1 MKKFK
6 FVLLAFMTTMMA
18 FSFTACSDDDD
29 VEKLTVTGVTVNP
42 TSLELKVGT
51 TGSLTATVAPSNA
64 AVTSVTWSTSDE
76 NVATVDK
83 GVVTAVAEGA
93 ATITVKTDDGGFTA
107 TCSVT
112 VTKDAPAFDESKY
125 HFDLFL
131 TVGKH
136 GGMSSQNKTVVN
148 SIGKLT
154 ADIGTISIKG
164 EGTELGE
171 YSMESISKG
180 KYYYQVPSSND
191 RFVKYQIK
199 NNQVVEVASCPFKTN
214 TYKVRSYTHAWL
226 DDNTLVIM
234 AASGDA
240 SKVLWSKLN
249 ADNMSITKRNWLPL
263 SAYRASLPYCLFLLK
278 ENRNWHREHFQRN
291 SSLNKSTVSC
301 WERNKGTHNKKE
313 DTPHR
318 KCPLFIWH

>member
-29 VEKLTVTGVTVNP
+29 VEELTVTGVTVNP

-164 EGTELGE
+164 EGTELG
-171 YSMESISKG
+171 S
-180 KYYYQVPSSND
+180 
-191 RFVKYQIK
+191 F
-199 NNQVVEVASCPFKTN
+199 
-214 TYKVRSYTHAWL
+214 
-226 DDNTLVIM
+226 
-234 AASGDA
+234 
-240 SKVLWSKLN
+240 
-249 ADNMSITKRNWLPL
+249 
-263 SAYRASLPYCLFLLK
+263 
-278 ENRNWHREHFQRN
+278 RN
-291 SSLNKSTVSC
+291 SINRENV
-301 WERNKGTHNKKE
+301 
-313 DTPHR
+313 
-318 KCPLFIWH
+318 